1 MKQIESRLRLG
12 SGIVLALYV
21 VQHLINHGFGIISID
36 AAEAY
41 RMTVGAV
48 FQTLP
53 GLVLLY
59 GAILFHAIIALRALY
74 QQPSLRLP
82 RWQAMQLLMGLSI
95 LPLVVGHAVANR
107 GFALLGDVDP
117 NYYYVVT
124 SISLKPEFLVKLLML
139 IVIIWIHLLIGLH
152 FWLRIKQNYRR
163 YLPFTYAIAVLLP
176 VISFIGIYRML
187 REASLWL
194 EDSDRLDQIYA
205 ANILMN
211 RKDVDLLRALETQAW
226 VFMAV
231 LLVLV
236 LIARKLRL
244 WRQARRGSYRITHT
258 EHGNINSLMG
268 LSLLE
273 ALRQA
278 RIPHAAV
285 CGGRARCTTCRVRV
299 SHGLAELPAANDLEA
314 RALARIKA
322 GDDVRLACQLRPR
335 SDLSITPLVMANQP
349 LATTLH
355 SGGVEGHEEYV
366 VAMFVDMRGSTS
378 LGERI
383 LAYDV
388 VFILNRLF
396 TELSKALA
404 ASNGHYAQFA
414 GDGLM
419 ALYGLAPERKQQAC
433 RDALAGAADML
444 QRVEKLNQQL
454 QQEFNESV
462 KIGIGIHGG
471 DAIVGTMGP
480 PRTPL
485 LTAVGDNINIAA
497 RLEAKTK
504 ELDCDLIVSIATLDA
519 EDIEYELDDVD
530 EVEVRGRNNRVQ
542 VCHLKREQTTRFLAD

>member
-258 EHGNINSLMG
+258 GHGNINSLMG

>member
-1 MKQIESRLRLG
+1 
-12 SGIVLALYV
+12 
-21 VQHLINHGFGIISID
+21 
-36 AAEAY
+36 
-41 RMTVGAV
+41 
-48 FQTLP
+48 
-53 GLVLLY
+53 
-59 GAILFHAIIALRALY
+59 
-74 QQPSLRLP
+74 
-82 RWQAMQLLMGLSI
+82 
-95 LPLVVGHAVANR
+95 
-107 GFALLGDVDP
+107 
-117 NYYYVVT
+117 
-124 SISLKPEFLVKLLML
+124 
-139 IVIIWIHLLIGLH
+139 
-152 FWLRIKQNYRR
+152 
-163 YLPFTYAIAVLLP
+163 
-176 VISFIGIYRML
+176 
-187 REASLWL
+187 
-194 EDSDRLDQIYA
+194 
-205 ANILMN
+205 
-211 RKDVDLLRALETQAW
+211 
-226 VFMAV
+226 MAV
-231 LLVLV
+231 LLILV

-244 WRQARRGSYRITHT
+244 WRQLRRGSYRITHT
-258 EHGNINSLMG
+258 EHGDINSLKG

-285 CGGRARCTTCRVRV
+285 CGGRARCTTCRVRI
-299 SHGLAELPAANDLEA
+299 SHGLAALPAANDLEA

-322 GDDVRLACQLRPR
+322 GNDVRLACQLRPR
-335 SDLSITPLVMANQP
+335 SDVSITPLVMANQP

-419 ALYGLAPERKQQAC
+419 ALYGLAPERKSQAC

-444 QRVEKLNQQL
+444 QRVEILNQQL

-519 EDIEYELDDVD
+519 EDIEYERDDVD

>member
-21 VQHLINHGFGIISID
+21 VQHLINHGVGIISID
-36 AAEAY
+36 AAEAH
-41 RMTVGAV
+41 RKTVGAV